1 MAVSGATDLSTDDWM
16 QTDFL
21 TLKAVFSSCAI
32 VEQRWLSS
40 FTEEET
46 LAACGGSILIGDPT
60 VPRVRLPPLQAP
72 PVECFPQCDL
82 LRAFTEGL
90 TEMAGRTTDKER
102 LLVIVCCHGQRLT
115 GSLAIG
121 QRAPPRVSS
130 SSSDSASYP
139 TAPDPNLTMWSTS
152 DDLNNAL
159 QLTILPDMQMS
170 SPPSQNTSSS
180 SMLTSLTTW
189 FTPEDL
195 AQALKLTNAPITV
208 ITSSCYA
215 GKLRNPATFSLLA
228 GSTSQELSDSLSE
241 SESGNCRGGRFVY
254 ALTDSLLAEFGMRLP
269 TPVPSSSGSPSQRH
283 LLVPTVPSGTLF
295 TDDLRLHRSTFFGR
309 KKHVDEHPIISSRQ
323 TKMTM
328 IQQDGEDSHLPAL
341 PLPHAFPVVQFVAA
355 NPSTKYDSN
364 NAGISKT
371 ASAVHYWKSN
381 HYYDT
386 KANNVALHKRIR
398 RFDRGEA
405 TSDDRKALRRTIEL
419 RKFMNT
425 RAQRFVKVLQ
435 DEGCTLQTCAVEIE
449 QWVEPLGELV
459 KESGKFWSRH
469 VVLRE
474 WLENP
479 LDADSISSADH
490 YPKPALYAYVA
501 CKESGL
507 DVDAVVEK
515 VAQVLGVDEG
525 PAEQNMSNISDS
537 GFADSR

>member
-1 MAVSGATDLSTDDWM
+1 MAVSGATDLSADDWM

-21 TLKAVFSSCAI
+21 TLKAVFSSCNI
-32 VEQRWLSS
+32 VEERWLSS
-40 FTEEET
+40 FSEEET

-60 VPRVRLPPLQAP
+60 VQRVRLPLQAP
-72 PVECFPQCDL
+72 PVESFPQCDL

-90 TEMAGRTTDKER
+90 TEMAKRTTDEER

-121 QRAPPRVSS
+121 QHAPPCASS
-130 SSSDSASYP
+130 SGSGSGSYP
-139 TAPDPNLTMWSTS
+139 TAPGPNLTTWSTS
-152 DDLNNAL
+152 DDLNNKL
-159 QLTILPDMQMS
+159 QLPTRPDVQMLS
-170 SPPSQNTSSS
+170 LPSQNFSSS
-180 SMLTSLTTW
+180 SIVTSLTTW
-189 FTPEDL
+189 FTSKDL
-195 AQALKLTNAPITV
+195 AQALQITNAPVTV

-269 TPVPSSSGSPSQRH
+269 TPVPSGSDSPSQRH

-295 TDDLRLHRSTFFGR
+295 TDDLRLHRSTFLGR
-309 KKHVDEHPIISSRQ
+309 KKHVDEHPMISCRQ

-328 IQQDGEDSHLPAL
+328 IQQDGEGSHLPAL
-341 PLPHAFPVVQFVAA
+341 PLPNAFPAVEFAAA
-355 NPSTKYDSN
+355 NPSTEYDSN
-364 NAGISKT
+364 GVGFSKT
-371 ASAVHYWKSN
+371 ASAVHYWKNN

-405 TSDDRKALRRTIEL
+405 TSADRKALRRTIKL
-419 RKFMNT
+419 RKFMNF
-425 RAQRFVKVLQ
+425 RAQSFVKKLQ
-435 DEGCTLQTCAVEIE
+435 DEGCALQTCAVEIE

-459 KESGKFWSRH
+459 KESGTFWSRH
-469 VVLRE
+469 VVVRE

-479 LDADSISSADH
+479 HNAASISSADH

-501 CKESGL
+501 CKESGFDL
-507 DVDAVVEK
+507 DAAVEK
-515 VAQVLGVDEG
+515 VVKALGDEG
-525 PAEQNMSNISDS
+525 PAEQNMSNMSDS
-537 GFADSR
+537 GVAVSR